1 MSPFSQK
8 IRTFFFLNLGR
19 IIILNS
25 SEDIQM
31 KFYKSGDGA
40 AKLLLPIS
48 FEDWEKRAKQILGA
62 GPFDYVSGA
71 AGAGD
76 TLRANLKAFQKYQ
89 IRPRICREVS
99 KRDITI
105 NLFGKKIP
113 VPLLLAPIGIN
124 SVLHPEAELAPAKAA
139 AKLGVPY
146 ILSNVSTKSMEEVA
160 EAMGD
165 ALRWFQL
172 YPPKDRELTNSFL
185 KRAEDAGYSAIVVT
199 NDSTLL
205 GWREKDLQN
214 AYLPFLSGEGMGN
227 YFSDPVFRSKLEE
240 PPEKNVK
247 VASKKALEEGNNTS
261 FTWKE
266 LEYICSQTP
275 LPVLLKGVTH
285 PDDALL
291 ALVHGVDGIIVS
303 NNGGRQLDGAVA
315 TLDVLPSICKVIENK
330 IPVLIDSGIRRGA
343 DIVKAIALG
352 ASAVLIGRPYA
363 YALAVAGEIG
373 VKEVLENFIAETGLQ
388 LAISGR
394 NSIEE
399 VDRQLVTDEFS

>member
-1 MSPFSQK
+1 MFPLSQK
-8 IRTFFFLNLGR
+8 IRTKFLLILGR
-19 IIILNS
+19 IIILKS

-31 KFYKSGDGA
+31 KFYKSGDEA
-40 AKLLLPIS
+40 AKLLPIS

-76 TLRANLKAFQKYQ
+76 TLCANLKAFQKYQ
-89 IRPRICREVS
+89 IRPRLCREVS

-113 VPLLLAPIGIN
+113 VPFLLAPIGIN

-172 YPPKDRELTNSFL
+172 YPPKDRKLTNSFL

-227 YFSDPVFRSKLEE
+227 YFSDPVFLSKLEE

-247 VASKKALEEGNNTS
+247 AASKKALEEGNNTS

-266 LEYICSQTP
+266 LEYICNQTS

-330 IPVLIDSGIRRGA
+330 IPVFLDSGVRRGA
-343 DIVKAIALG
+343 DIIKAIALG

-363 YALAVAGEIG
+363 YALAVAGEMG

-399 VDRQLVTDEFS
+399 VDHLLVTDEFR

>member
-1 MSPFSQK
+1 M
-8 IRTFFFLNLGR
+8 LN
-19 IIILNS
+19 N

-31 KFYKSGDGA
+31 KFYQSGDKGA
-40 AKLLLPIS
+40 SLLPIS
-48 FEDWEKRAKQILGA
+48 FEDWEKRAKQVLGA

-89 IRPRICREVS
+89 IRPRICRDVS
-99 KRDITI
+99 KMDLTI
-105 NLFGKKIP
+105 HLFGKNIP
-113 VPLLLAPIGIN
+113 VPFLLAPIGMN

-146 ILSNVSTKSMEEVA
+146 ILSNVSTKSMEDVA
-160 EAMGD
+160 KAMGD

-172 YPPKDRELTNSFL
+172 YPPKDHELTNSFL

-214 AYLPFLSGEGMGN
+214 AYFPFLSGEGMGN
-227 YFSDPVFRSKLEE
+227 YFSDPIFLSKLEE

-247 VASKKALEEGNNTS
+247 AASKKALEQGNNTS

-266 LEYICSQTP
+266 LEYICKQTS
-275 LPVLLKGVTH
+275 LPVILKGVTH

-291 ALVHGVDGIIVS
+291 ALEYGVAGIIVS
-303 NNGGRQLDGAVA
+303 NHGGRQLDGAVA
-315 TLDVLPSICKVIENK
+315 TLDVLPSICRAIENK
-330 IPVLIDSGIRRGA
+330 IPVLVDSGIRRGA
-343 DIVKAIALG
+343 DIIKAIALG

-363 YALAVAGEIG
+363 YALGVAGEIG
-373 VKEVLENFIAETGLQ
+373 VKEVLENFIAETELQ

-394 NSIEE
+394 STIKE
-399 VDRQLVTDEFS
+399 VDRLLVTEEFR